1 MEFQIC
7 LLQAE
12 QLRELEQSSGFG
24 EKIQPAEIKLAFEFE
39 FRNDG
44 IAMDNVKKIKQRKFQ
59 HLMDRME
66 RPGRVKSGKQDD
78 LEAGLTEE
86 MKEGSRKI
94 TKGKVTSQNFQPSL
108 MASVRRKRKKGFQ
121 LAKERGHLLHLLN
134 ETEPG
139 GKFSTILQK
148 WRQHNREPFYKS
160 PLNLDLK
167 EYTIQYKQQ
176 NLSLPNEFLSSN
188 IFKQIDDME
197 TSEEKDQLLPSSSSS
212 SREGEVK
219 EGLRRDRTP
228 ASQRA
233 PILPLKHNLGQ
244 DKLVRGNSEIRSESD
259 KTRHVEVLPSQLT
272 SLQNLLLGKRNQ
284 VSEGQSALRT
294 DAKTPTQSSRP
305 RSRPSPRPPQPL
317 PSALPTLA
325 SAKPPLPVSAEEIAA
340 YLLRNCPKTTLP
352 HIRRICN
359 AFGVGQRKSW
369 RGEALVE
376 QLGSQIEDAIKV
388 TKASPARK
396 RKRLELDLLKQK
408 QSEERRQSS
417 LLSRMMEII
426 VAPFRGIF
434 RLTRM

>member
-1 MEFQIC
+1 
-7 LLQAE
+7 
-12 QLRELEQSSGFG
+12 
-24 EKIQPAEIKLAFEFE
+24 
-39 FRNDG
+39 
-44 IAMDNVKKIKQRKFQ
+44 MDNVKKIKQRKFQ
-59 HLMDRME
+59 HLMDRVE
-66 RPGRVKSGKQDD
+66 RPGRVKSGKQED
-78 LEAGLTEE
+78 LEAGLTKE

-148 WRQHNREPFYKS
+148 WRQHNKEPFYKS

-197 TSEEKDQLLPSSSSS
+197 TSEEKDQFLPSSSSSS

-219 EGLRRDRTP
+219 EGLWRDRTP

-233 PILPLKHNLGQ
+233 PILPLKHNLGK

-259 KTRHVEVLPSQLT
+259 KTRPVEVLPSQLPT
-272 SLQNLLLGKRNQ
+272 VQNLLLGKRNQ

-325 SAKPPLPVSAEEIAA
+325 SAKEVGLGLSKVLKKVLKKVNLLKKVLKKVNLLKKALKKVSLLKKALKKALKKV
-340 YLLRNCPKTTLP
+340 YLLKKRTQKRATTQKSELKKVYPLKKVNSRRAPK
-352 HIRRICN
+352 
-359 AFGVGQRKSW
+359 
-369 RGEALVE
+369 
-376 QLGSQIEDAIKV
+376 IE
-388 TKASPARK
+388 
-396 RKRLELDLLKQK
+396 
-408 QSEERRQSS
+408 
-417 LLSRMMEII
+417 
-426 VAPFRGIF
+426 
-434 RLTRM
+434 

>member
-160 PLNLDLK
+160 SLNLDLK
-167 EYTIQYKQQ
+167 EYTIQ
-176 NLSLPNEFLSSN
+176 
-188 IFKQIDDME
+188 
-197 TSEEKDQLLPSSSSS
+197 
-212 SREGEVK
+212 
-219 EGLRRDRTP
+219 
-228 ASQRA
+228 
-233 PILPLKHNLGQ
+233 
-244 DKLVRGNSEIRSESD
+244 
-259 KTRHVEVLPSQLT
+259 
-272 SLQNLLLGKRNQ
+272 
-284 VSEGQSALRT
+284 
-294 DAKTPTQSSRP
+294 
-305 RSRPSPRPPQPL
+305 
-317 PSALPTLA
+317 
-325 SAKPPLPVSAEEIAA
+325 
-340 YLLRNCPKTTLP
+340 
-352 HIRRICN
+352 
-359 AFGVGQRKSW
+359 
-369 RGEALVE
+369 
-376 QLGSQIEDAIKV
+376 
-388 TKASPARK
+388 
-396 RKRLELDLLKQK
+396 
-408 QSEERRQSS
+408 
-417 LLSRMMEII
+417 
-426 VAPFRGIF
+426 
-434 RLTRM
+434 